1 MKTVIIVFVVAAA
14 VVALMMSGLGLKML
28 LHKEKEFR
36 RPCTNADP
44 LTGKCQHCTC
54 GKNGRKVESSGIAT
68 D

>member
-28 LHKEKEFR
+28 LQEFR